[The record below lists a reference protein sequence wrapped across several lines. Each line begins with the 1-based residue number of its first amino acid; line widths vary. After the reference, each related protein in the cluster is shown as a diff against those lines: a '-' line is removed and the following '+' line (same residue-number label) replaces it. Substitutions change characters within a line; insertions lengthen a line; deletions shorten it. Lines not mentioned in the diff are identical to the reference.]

1 MQRTR
6 LDYLRHHTATSGPLV
21 AKRLD
26 LSFIVISEES
36 NSGPKD
42 NKSEALYKHSV
53 FSCLES
59 GMTFH

>member
-1 MQRTR
+1 MISHLFR
-6 LDYLRHHTATSGPLV
+6 
-21 AKRLD
+21 